1 MPFCMVLMLRMLSSR
16 KRCGSV
22 VSSRLVG
29 GKLYLLVAVVY
40 WLC

>member
-1 MPFCMVLMLRMLSSR
+1 MVLMLRMLSSR

-22 VSSRLVG
+22 VSSSELG
-29 GKLYLLVAVVY
+29 GKLYLLVAAVY